1 MTDIPE
7 DPELTNIYPV
17 EMSMSGKNAHYQF
30 CEAIGQSSSYAVCLH
45 RMAKIADGSI
55 ANDDRTE
62 CQRAY
67 CHNTCPSKKMR
78 AEELKAGQALYFK
91 PRIEYKVEPKT
102 TQKDGAVS
110 SGKYDMSN
118 ASYARGWAIG
128 GREGYSTDATIVRNK
143 RKPTRNIGPITKS
156 GFIEES
162 MADLVNVL
170 MKEKPAEV
178 VIKPKLEKP
187 TEAATPARPLPGESI
202 ADFVKRRAA
211 EKNK

>member
-1 MTDIPE
+1 MTDIAE

-17 EMSMSGKNAHYQF
+17 EMSASGKNAHYQF
-30 CEAIGQSSSYAVCLH
+30 CEAIGQSSSYAVCIN
-45 RMAKIADGSI
+45 RMAKIADGTI

-78 AEELKAGQALYFK
+78 AEEIKAGQALYFK

-118 ASYARGWAIG
+118 PSYARGWAIG
-128 GREGYSTDATIVRNK
+128 GREGYSTDTTVVRNK
-143 RKPTRNIGPITKS
+143 RRPAPAAPVKKS
-156 GFIEES
+156 GFIQES

-170 MKEKPAEV
+170 MKDKPAEV
-178 VIKPKLEKP
+178 VVKPKLEKP
-187 TEAATPARPLPGESI
+187 TETTNPARPLPGESI

-211 EKNK
+211 ESKAK